1 MQLELERF
9 LTTEY
14 QNGLNNI
21 LGKIDGLISCK
32 YHYNICILFSIR
44 CIQCMCVLT
53 TYVLCQLGKCLFW
66 LSKIVETQ

>member
-1 MQLELERF
+1 MHTIGVNYNWCAGH
-9 LTTEY
+9 TT
-14 QNGLNNI
+14 LFTV
-21 LGKIDGLISCK
+21 